1 MIKQLF
7 SIGIALSLFSQMLWA
22 QWTPVGDRIK
32 TSWAEKIDVNNVLP
46 EYPRPIM
53 ERSEWSNLNGLWKYA
68 VLPLGKSI
76 PDSFEGDILV
86 PFAVESSLSGV
97 GKTLGE
103 DKELWY
109 QREFVIPSKWR
120 GKRILL
126 HFGAVDW
133 KTEVWVN
140 NIKVG
145 EHTGG
150 FTPFTFDITQALKN
164 SENNLVVKVWDPT
177 EKGTQPRGK
186 QVSNPHGIWYTP
198 VSGIWQTVW
207 LEPVSEHY
215 ITDIKTTPDID
226 LNKVKVKVETDL
238 YCLTVNAQYLFC
250 LFS

>member
-109 QREFVIPSKWR
+109 QREFVIPS
-120 GKRILL
+120 L
-126 HFGAVDW
+126 
-133 KTEVWVN
+133 N
-140 NIKVG
+140 G
-145 EHTGG
+145 E
-150 FTPFTFDITQALKN
+150 
-164 SENNLVVKVWDPT
+164 
-177 EKGTQPRGK
+177 EKGFCFILELLIGK
-186 QVSNPHGIWYTP
+186 LRYG
-198 VSGIWQTVW
+198 
-207 LEPVSEHY
+207 
-215 ITDIKTTPDID
+215 
-226 LNKVKVKVETDL
+226 
-238 YCLTVNAQYLFC
+238 LTI
-250 LFS
+250 

>member
-207 LEPVSEHY
+207 LNRC
-215 ITDIKTTPDID
+215 
-226 LNKVKVKVETDL
+226 LNTIL
-238 YCLTVNAQYLFC
+238 QI
-250 LFS
+250 

>member
-1 MIKQLF
+1 
-7 SIGIALSLFSQMLWA
+7 
-22 QWTPVGDRIK
+22 
-32 TSWAEKIDVNNVLP
+32 
-46 EYPRPIM
+46 M
-53 ERSEWSNLNGLWKYA
+53 EVCSFT
-68 VLPLGKSI
+68 VGKSI

-177 EKGTQPRGK
+177 EKVRSHAESK
-186 QVSNPHGIWYTP
+186 
-198 VSGIWQTVW
+198 
-207 LEPVSEHY
+207 
-215 ITDIKTTPDID
+215 
-226 LNKVKVKVETDL
+226 
-238 YCLTVNAQYLFC
+238 
-250 LFS
+250 

>member
-7 SIGIALSLFSQMLWA
+7 HNRTAVIIFSDDYGL

-32 TSWAEKIDVNNVLP
+32 TSWTDKIDVNNVLP

-68 VLPLGKSI
+68 VLPLGESI
-76 PDSFEGDILV
+76 PNSFDGEILV
-86 PFAVESSLSGV
+86 PFAIESSLSGV

-109 QREFVIPSKWR
+109 EREFVVSSKWK

-150 FTPFTFDITQALKN
+150 LLQFTFDITQAF
-164 SENNLVVKVWDPT
+164 E
-177 EKGTQPRGK
+177 
-186 QVSNPHGIWYTP
+186 
-198 VSGIWQTVW
+198 
-207 LEPVSEHY
+207 
-215 ITDIKTTPDID
+215 
-226 LNKVKVKVETDL
+226 
-238 YCLTVNAQYLFC
+238 
-250 LFS
+250 

>member
-103 DKELWY
+103 IKNY
-109 QREFVIPSKWR
+109 GISVS
-120 GKRILL
+120 LL
-126 HFGAVDW
+126 YPL
-133 KTEVWVN
+133 N
-140 NIKVG
+140 G
-145 EHTGG
+145 E
-150 FTPFTFDITQALKN
+150 
-164 SENNLVVKVWDPT
+164 
-177 EKGTQPRGK
+177 EKGFCFILELLIGK
-186 QVSNPHGIWYTP
+186 LRYG
-198 VSGIWQTVW
+198 
-207 LEPVSEHY
+207 
-215 ITDIKTTPDID
+215 
-226 LNKVKVKVETDL
+226 
-238 YCLTVNAQYLFC
+238 LTI
-250 LFS
+250 

>member
-150 FTPFTFDITQALKN
+150 FTPFTFDITRQK
-164 SENNLVVKVWDPT
+164 KVRSHA
-177 EKGTQPRGK
+177 ESK
-186 QVSNPHGIWYTP
+186 
-198 VSGIWQTVW
+198 
-207 LEPVSEHY
+207 
-215 ITDIKTTPDID
+215 
-226 LNKVKVKVETDL
+226 
-238 YCLTVNAQYLFC
+238 
-250 LFS
+250 